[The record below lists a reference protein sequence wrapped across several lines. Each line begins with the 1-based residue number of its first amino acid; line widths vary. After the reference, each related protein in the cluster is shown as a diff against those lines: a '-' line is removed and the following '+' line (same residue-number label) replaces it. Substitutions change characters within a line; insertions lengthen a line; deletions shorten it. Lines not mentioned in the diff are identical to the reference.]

1 MALNTTERDVVQTL
15 IASVRTI
22 AVQLISLHLQLGAM
36 RSLFA
41 KKHMM
46 TDDEFH
52 AAFAEL
58 EASGSLEERL
68 QDFPD
73 VMEDVFEELLRRLQ
87 APPHLN
93 IASDSRGAARAMRP
107 TA

>member
-1 MALNTTERDVVQTL
+1 VVGSL
-15 IASVRTI
+15 ISSVRTI

-46 TDDEFH
+46 SEDEFQ

-58 EASGSLEERL
+58 EAVGSMEDRL
-68 QDFPD
+68 RDFPD

-87 APPHLN
+87 APQHLD
-93 IASDSRGAARAMRP
+93 IASD
-107 TA
+107 